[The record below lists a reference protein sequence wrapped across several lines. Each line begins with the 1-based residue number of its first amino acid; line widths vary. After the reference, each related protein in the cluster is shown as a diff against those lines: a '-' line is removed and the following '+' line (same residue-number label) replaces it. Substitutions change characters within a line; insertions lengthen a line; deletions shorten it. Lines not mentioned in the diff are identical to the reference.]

1 MATIILV
8 LSASLSIKWV
18 GGDSPTSK
26 NISVPLVTVSTHT
39 ENRTLPDIFKKIAW
53 CESKN
58 MQFNRD
64 GSVHR
69 GVQNPQDVGKY
80 QINEHYHLEASRTL
94 GIDIYTIEGN
104 TEYAYKLYKA
114 NGTRDWNWSKGC
126 WGDQSISTSTWEKR
140 FKDNL

>member
-8 LSASLSIKWV
+8 LSTSLSIKWV
-18 GGDSPTSK
+18 GGDSPAPEKLKADLS
-26 NISVPLVTVSTHT
+26 IVTVQKPKV
-39 ENRTLPDIFKKIAW
+39 ELPSVFKKIAW

-80 QINEHYHLEASRTL
+80 QINEHYHLEASRAL
-94 GIDIYTIEGN
+94 GINIYTTEGN
-104 TEYAYKLYKA
+104 TEYAYRLYKA
-114 NGTRDWNWSKGC
+114 NGTRDWNWSKWC
-126 WGDQSISTSTWEKR
+126 WDDQSVSTSTWALR
-140 FKDNL
+140 FKENL